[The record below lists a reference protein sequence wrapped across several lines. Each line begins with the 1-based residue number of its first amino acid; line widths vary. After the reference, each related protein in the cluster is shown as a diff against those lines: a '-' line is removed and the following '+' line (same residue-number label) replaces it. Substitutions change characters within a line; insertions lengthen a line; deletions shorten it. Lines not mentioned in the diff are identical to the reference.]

1 MKHVNIPIFIPHLG
15 CPNNCVFC
23 NQRTISG
30 TAEFDIERVN
40 DIIRGVI
47 ETSEG
52 CEREIAFFGGSFTGI
67 DRALMIKLLDTAQN
81 YVDSGEVSGI
91 RMSTRPD
98 YIDCEIVG
106 LLKKYTVSQVELGI
120 QSTCDR
126 VLSASDRGHD
136 AKCSLD
142 AIKKLKDAGFSVVGQ
157 MMIGL
162 PGSTREDEIKTAKDL
177 VAAGCDGARIY
188 PTVVFKDT
196 ELDRMTERGE
206 YVPLTVED
214 AIERSASALEVFAS
228 ALVPC
233 LRIGLCESE
242 NLHSEE
248 TYSAGPNH
256 AALGELVMSRLFY
269 KRIAS
274 ALTGADT
281 EGRDICVLCPRGA
294 VSKVVGNGGENRR
307 KLGKEFGIKSVKTIE
322 KDDLIGY
329 NIKVLFN

>member
-30 TAEFDIERVN
+30 TVEFDIEKVN

-47 ETSEG
+47 DTSAR

-67 DRALMIKLLDTAQN
+67 DRGLMIKLLDTAQT
-81 YVDSGEVSGI
+81 YVASGEVSGI

-98 YIDCEIVG
+98 YIDDGIIG
-106 LLKKYTVSQVELGI
+106 ILKKYTVSQVELGI

-126 VLSASDRGHD
+126 VLSASGRGHD
-136 AKCSLD
+136 AKCALE
-142 AIKKLKDAGFSVVGQ
+142 AIRKLKSAGFSVVGQ

-162 PGSTREDEIKTAKDL
+162 PRSTPEDEIKTADDL
-177 VAAGCDGARIY
+177 AEAGCDGARIY
-188 PTVVFKDT
+188 PTVVFKGT
-196 ELDRMTERGE
+196 ELDRMRERFE
-206 YVPLTVED
+206 YVPLTLDD
-214 AIERSASALEVFAS
+214 AVARSASALEVFVKAGI
-228 ALVPC
+228 PC
-233 LRIGLCESE
+233 LRVGLCESE

-256 AALGELVMSRLFY
+256 AALGELVMSRLY
-269 KRIAS
+269 YNRLSS
-274 ALTGADT
+274 AF
-281 EGRDICVLCPRGA
+281 EGRDVRGRDVTVLCPRGA
-294 VSKVVGNGGENRR
+294 TSKVVGNGGENRR
-307 KLGKEFGIKSVKTIE
+307 KLQKEFGIKSVKTIE
-322 KDDLIGY
+322 KDDLISY

>member
-30 TAEFDIERVN
+30 TVEFDIDNVAG
-40 DIIRGVI
+40 IIENVI
-47 ETSEG
+47 STSAG

-67 DRALMIKLLDTAQN
+67 DRGLMISLLDTAQSF
-81 YVDSGEVSGI
+81 VDSGEVSGI

-98 YIDCEIVG
+98 YINDEIIG
-106 LLKKYTVSQVELGI
+106 ILKRYTVSQVELGI
-120 QSTCDR
+120 QSTSDR
-126 VLSASDRGHD
+126 VLAASGRGHD
-136 AKCSLD
+136 AKCSFD

-162 PGSTREDEIKTAKDL
+162 PGSTADDEIKTAKDI
-177 VAAGCDGARIY
+177 VGAGCCGARIY

-196 ELDRMTERGE
+196 ELDRMRERGE
-206 YVPLTVED
+206 YAPLAAED
-214 AIERSASALEVFAS
+214 ANGRSASVLEVFVDAGI
-228 ALVPC
+228 PC

-242 NLHSEE
+242 NLHSEK
-248 TYSAGPNH
+248 TYSAGPAH
-256 AALGELVMSRLFY
+256 AALGELVMSRLYY

-274 ALTGADT
+274 ELRAVEAG
-281 EGRDICVLCPRGA
+281 GRNISILCPRGA
-294 VSKVVGNGGENRR
+294 TSKVIGNGGENRR
-307 KLGKEFGIKSVKTIE
+307 KLQKEFGIKSIKTIE

-329 NIKVLFN
+329 NIEVLFN